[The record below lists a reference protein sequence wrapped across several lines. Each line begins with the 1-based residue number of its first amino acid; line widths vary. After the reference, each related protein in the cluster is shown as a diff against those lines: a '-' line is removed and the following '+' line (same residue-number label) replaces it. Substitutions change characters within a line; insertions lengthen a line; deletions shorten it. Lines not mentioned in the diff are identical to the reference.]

1 MIATARQKKI
11 GVQANTASLKRIS
24 WADFEKKFLSR
35 EDEFKYEWVNSIVE
49 KTPRTM
55 NQNQYYILDN
65 IEDFFNQLKKEHN
78 LQGKFYAEI
87 DTFFLDKVHRRPD
100 NAYFSDIQRKLMAQS
115 VNQIPKFVI
124 EVVST
129 NDQMNAVHEKMQNYR
144 DAEVDVIW
152 HILPLLKEVHVYKG
166 LTMNICKDDM
176 LCSAE
181 PVIPHF
187 MISVNDIFK
196 EI

>member
-1 MIATARQKKI
+1 M
-11 GVQANTASLKRIS
+11 
-24 WADFEKKFLSR
+24 
-35 EDEFKYEWVNSIVE
+35 
-49 KTPRTM
+49 
-55 NQNQYYILDN
+55 
-65 IEDFFNQLKKEHN
+65 
-78 LQGKFYAEI
+78 
-87 DTFFLDKVHRRPD
+87 HRRPD

-144 DAEVDVIW
+144 DAQVDVVW

-166 LTMNICKDDM
+166 LTMNICKGDM

-187 MISVNDIFK
+187 LISVNDIFK
-196 EI
+196 EL